1 MEHLAVLII
10 PLALV
15 FAIVHDRW
23 RRLGN
28 VLTILLMLLIF
39 ILPWTLY
46 LFAVN
51 RFGTIAHE
59 IIFLFLPLST
69 LIGLYWIRWWAIR
82 PPRILS
88 DFASR
93 P

>member
-1 MEHLAVLII
+1 MLV
-10 PLALV
+10 V
-15 FAIVHDRW
+15 FA
-23 RRLGN
+23 
-28 VLTILLMLLIF
+28 
-39 ILPWTLY
+39 LPWLLY

-51 RFGTIAHE
+51 RFGAIAQE

-88 DFASR
+88 DLAHH